1 MSRTAVAAALGG
13 FDHRSVSAWGPFV
26 WLEKHTENS
35 LRHVSLV
42 PLSISDTLELPSK
55 KPLRVPRAKKGDFQH
70 FTLWFDVH
78 KRENTEISSVTV
90 CSSCKASFS

>member
-1 MSRTAVAAALGG
+1 MSRTAVAALGG
-13 FDHRSVSAWGPFV
+13 FDHRSVSVWGPFV

-42 PLSISDTLELPSK
+42 PLSISDTLELSSK

-70 FTLWFDVH
+70 FALWFDVH
-78 KRENTEISSVTV
+78 KRGNAEISSVTV